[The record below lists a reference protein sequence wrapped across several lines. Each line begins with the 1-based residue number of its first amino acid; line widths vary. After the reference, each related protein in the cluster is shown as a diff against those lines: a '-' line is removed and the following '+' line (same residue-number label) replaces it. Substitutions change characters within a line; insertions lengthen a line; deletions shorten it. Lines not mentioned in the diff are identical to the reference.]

1 MAYSLESWYN
11 DVSKSLKYLIDR
23 NSDLDKSKLDRD
35 LLENM
40 DSQFHR
46 YNRYAFI
53 VGIGGI
59 FYNIDAFLSVS
70 DAKYILENI
79 ENINYV
85 YNYDRGVDNII
96 GDVRAFVREHKTNDY
111 YYIKFVLNQRCMFT
125 EEHVREYFEN
135 IEKGLFNYEVA
146 DK

>member
-1 MAYSLESWYN
+1 MAYSLESWHN

-35 LLENM
+35 LLESV

-79 ENINYV
+79 NSINYV
-85 YNYDRGVDNII
+85 YNYDRGVDNVI
-96 GDVRAFVREHKTNDY
+96 GDVREFVREHKTNDY
-111 YYIKFVLNQRCMFT
+111 HYIKFVLNQRCMFT
-125 EEHVREYFEN
+125 EAHVREHF
-135 IEKGLFNYEVA
+135 EKG
-146 DK
+146 

>member
-1 MAYSLESWYN
+1 MAYSLKGWYN

-35 LLENM
+35 LLESM

-53 VGIGGI
+53 VGIDGI
-59 FYNIDAFLSVS
+59 FYNVDAFLSVS

-111 YYIKFVLNQRCMFT
+111 RYIKFVLNQRCMFT
-125 EEHVREYFEN
+125 AEHVREYF
-135 IEKGLFNYEVA
+135 EKGLFNYEVA
-146 DK
+146 NK